1 MLSFLFSTQLEKK
14 ETNKHEVL
22 NFLSKKKK
30 ETTPHFAKVNMHWKL
45 TEHDILNLNKKK
57 NRKIKKIINVK
68 NTIRIIILENLY
80 I

>member
-1 MLSFLFSTQLEKK
+1 
-14 ETNKHEVL
+14 
-22 NFLSKKKK
+22 
-30 ETTPHFAKVNMHWKL
+30 MHWKL